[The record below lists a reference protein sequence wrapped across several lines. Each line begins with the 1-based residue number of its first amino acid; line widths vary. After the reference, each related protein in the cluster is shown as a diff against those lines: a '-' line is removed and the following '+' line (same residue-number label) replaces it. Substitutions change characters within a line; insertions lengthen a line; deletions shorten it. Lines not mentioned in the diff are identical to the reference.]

1 MGNLIQISSAR
12 DNDPRFNPKKGK
24 NKIKRDSQQQKNKL
38 AENLNKNDEKM
49 RPMTKIQQV
58 WATHR
63 GKEKKQ
69 KNVQVVNR
77 S

>member
-1 MGNLIQISSAR
+1 MGNLIQISSAPG
-12 DNDPRFNPKKGK
+12 NDPRFNPKKGK

-38 AENLNKNDEKM
+38 AENLDKNDEKM

-63 GKEKKQ
+63 EKEK
-69 KNVQVVNR
+69 NR
-77 S
+77 KMCKS